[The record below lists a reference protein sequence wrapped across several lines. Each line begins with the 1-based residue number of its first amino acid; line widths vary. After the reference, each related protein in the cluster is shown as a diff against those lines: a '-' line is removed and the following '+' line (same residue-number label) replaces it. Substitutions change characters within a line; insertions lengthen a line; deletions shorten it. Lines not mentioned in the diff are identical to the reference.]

1 MKVAALGERLEV
13 FLHSEELYD
22 IKEKNQTVIATVPAS
37 AGIDFKALY
46 VGYSEGV
53 GFQMLV
59 ALGGEPSYWC
69 MPWPTTK
76 ENPEGVRILL
86 YKQAYDKLI
95 GSGHLG
101 VAYNGKEISL
111 NVI

>member
-1 MKVAALGERLEV
+1 MKVAALGDMLDV
-13 FLHSEELYD
+13 FLYSEELSD
-22 IKEKNQTVIATVPAS
+22 IKEKNETVRAPVPAS
-37 AGIDFKALY
+37 ANVDFKKLY

-59 ALGGEPSYWC
+59 DLGGEPSYWC

-76 ENPEGVRILL
+76 ENPEGMRILL
-86 YKQAYDKLI
+86 YKHAYDILAKM
-95 GSGHLG
+95 GHLG
-101 VAYNGKEISL
+101 MAYEGKEISL